1 MRGHLQHRLPSAF
14 LGRLARS
21 DGACTL
27 PGCLM
32 SPLETALPQQPRV
45 YRRFRL
51 IWIELMKAL
60 LFIALTM
67 PVLGQQYRAF
77 WADAFHKGYKDPAQI
92 DQMVEDVA
100 TAKCNAIL
108 MEVRNRG
115 GSYFLKSI
123 EPPVEDSDW
132 SPSFDALQY
141 LIEKAHARGIEVHA
155 WYPVTPLWPLARAP
169 LDPAHAWNLHG
180 PQTSGDAMWMT
191 LTAGGKVSSS
201 VDPGHPDVARY
212 LANVILDPVRNYDL
226 DGIHLDYIRYPEDDD
241 YGYNPKAVERFQ
253 RLQSSTFSQF
263 RRDQV
268 TALVRQI
275 YLRAAELKPSLK
287 VSAALITWGDGPA
300 TDAQFRT
307 KDAYSRVF
315 QDWRS
320 WMEEGILDVGMPM
333 NYFRQTQNASFLQNW
348 VDFEKS
354 RQYKRTLAIGV
365 ANYLNTIEDSVT
377 QLRKVQASGVSG
389 ITFYS
394 YASTNTLDNSGL
406 PIIPNSEFYRTIG
419 ESFGDAAGPP
429 ALPWKTKPSTG
440 HVLGTLKVEG
450 GPAWLNDGVEVS
462 IESDTGRGFAAKTQ
476 TDGTGFFG
484 AVDLAPDR
492 YRVRLARGGIEIF
505 RTSARDVLAG
515 SAIRFDA
522 LLKAEDFAGVVPRIA
537 ASAEEAAP
545 GEVITLTGANLDKP
559 QVLVNGALAVVS
571 AASAAKIEVAIPFN
585 MATAYNVKVRR
596 AGMESETVTLRSVAV
611 RATIQGVR
619 RVAGRYLEIYAIGL
633 GMLNGQTLAA
643 PVSASLGTAA
653 LKVLYAGLMPGQ
665 QFRYQINI
673 ELPDNMTTGAVD
685 LRIGDQ
691 TVSIPAP

>member
-1 MRGHLQHRLPSAF
+1 
-14 LGRLARS
+14 
-21 DGACTL
+21 
-27 PGCLM
+27 
-32 SPLETALPQQPRV
+32 
-45 YRRFRL
+45 
-51 IWIELMKAL
+51 MKAL

-100 TAKCNAIL
+100 IAKCNAIL
-108 MEVRNRG
+108 MEVRHRG
-115 GSYFLKSI
+115 GSYFLKSM

-155 WYPVTPLWPLARAP
+155 WYPVTPLWPFARAP

-180 PQTSGDAMWMT
+180 PQASGDSMWMT
-191 LTAGGKVSSS
+191 LTAGGKISSS
-201 VDPGHPDVARY
+201 VDPGHPGVARY
-212 LANVILDPVRNYDL
+212 LADVVLDPVRNYDL

-253 RLQSSTFSQF
+253 RLQSPTFSQF

-300 TDAQFRT
+300 TDAQFRA
-307 KDAYSRVF
+307 KDAYSRVY

-333 NYFRQTQNASFLQNW
+333 NYFRQTQNANFLQNW

-354 RQYKRTLAIGV
+354 RQYKRTMAIGV

-377 QLRKVQASGVSG
+377 QLRKVQAAGVSG

-419 ESFGDAAGPP
+419 AAFGEAAGPP
-429 ALPWKTKPSTG
+429 VLPWKTKPSTG
-440 HVLGTLKVEG
+440 HVLGTLTVEG

-462 IESDTGRGFAAKTQ
+462 IESDTGRDFTAKTQ

-492 YRVRLARGGIEIF
+492 YRVRLARGGVEFF
-505 RTSARDVLAG
+505 RTAARDVTAG
-515 SAIRFDA
+515 SAIRFDT
-522 LLKAEDFAGVVPRIA
+522 LLKAEDFAGVLPRITA
-537 ASAEEAAP
+537 WAEKAAP
-545 GEVITLTGANLDKP
+545 GELITLTGANLDKP
-559 QVLVNGALAVVS
+559 QVLVNGALAAVS
-571 AASAAKIEVAIPFN
+571 SASAAKIEFAIPLN
-585 MATAYNVKVRR
+585 MAPAFNVKVRR
-596 AGMESETVTLRSVAV
+596 AGMESETVTLRSVPV
-611 RATIQGVR
+611 HPTIQGVR
-619 RVAGRYLEIYAIGL
+619 RIAGRYLEIYAIGL
-633 GMLNGQTLAA
+633 GLLNGPVLAA
-643 PVSASLGTAA
+643 PVSASFESAA

-673 ELPDNMTTGAVD
+673 ELPDNAATGAVD
-685 LRIGDQ
+685 LQIGDQ
-691 TVSIPAP
+691 TVSIPIP

>member
-1 MRGHLQHRLPSAF
+1 
-14 LGRLARS
+14 
-21 DGACTL
+21 
-27 PGCLM
+27 
-32 SPLETALPQQPRV
+32 
-45 YRRFRL
+45 
-51 IWIELMKAL
+51 MKAL

-115 GSYFLKSI
+115 GSYFLKSM

-180 PQTSGDAMWMT
+180 PQAPGDSMWMT

-212 LANVILDPVRNYDL
+212 LADVVLDPVRNYDL

-253 RLQSSTFSQF
+253 RLQSPTFSQF

-268 TALVRQI
+268 TSLVRQI

-300 TDAQFRT
+300 TDAQFRA
-307 KDAYSRVF
+307 KDAYSRVY

-333 NYFRQTQNASFLQNW
+333 NYFRQAQNASFLQNW

-354 RQYKRTLAIGV
+354 RQYKRTMAIGV

-377 QLRKVQASGVSG
+377 QLRKVQATGVGG

-419 ESFGDAAGPP
+419 QEFGEPAGPP
-429 ALPWKTKPSTG
+429 VLPWKTKPSAG
-440 HVLGTLKVEG
+440 HVLGTLNVEG

-462 IESDTGRGFAAKTQ
+462 IESDTGRDFAAKTQ

-492 YRVRLARGGIEIF
+492 YRVRLARGGVELF
-505 RTSARDVLAG
+505 RTAARDVTAG

-522 LLKAEDFAGVVPRIA
+522 LLKAEDFAGVLPRITA
-537 ASAEEAAP
+537 LAEEAAP
-545 GEVITLTGANLDKP
+545 GELITLAGANLDKP

-571 AASAAKIEVAIPFN
+571 SASTGKVEFAIPFSA
-585 MATAYNVKVRR
+585 ATLFNVRVRR

-611 RATIQGVR
+611 HPTIQGVR

-633 GMLNGQTLAA
+633 GMMNGQTLAA
-643 PVSASLGTAA
+643 LVSASLGTTS
-653 LKVLYAGLMPGQ
+653 LKVPYAGLMPGQ
-665 QFRYQINI
+665 QYRYQINI
-673 ELPDNMTTGAVD
+673 ELPDSMTTGAME

-691 TVSIPAP
+691 TVSIPIP